1 VAATG
6 EDGLSRL
13 LKRDRAITAAGLAAL
28 CVLAWLYVATGAG
41 LGHSAWDMTTL
52 SLFPHKAAAPMAGM
66 DMPGMDMAGMDMSG
80 MAAPA
85 DWSPARWALVVAM
98 WQTMM
103 VAMMAPSAAPT
114 VLLYARVHRHAQGQ
128 GRAEGLAPTAAFLA
142 GYLLVWLGFS
152 AAAAGLQWGLERAG
166 LVSAGMLASQS
177 RWLSAGI
184 LIGAGLYQLSPLQ
197 RVCLNHCRSP
207 AAFLSRH
214 WRPGAV
220 GAVRLG
226 AVHGAYCVGC
236 CWLLMALLF
245 VGGVMNLA
253 WIGALTLLVM
263 AEKVFPGGRRVAMA
277 GAAVLLAWGAATLV
291 V

>member
-1 VAATG
+1 MAVTD
-6 EDGLSRL
+6 EEGLARL
-13 LKRDRAITAAGLAAL
+13 LKRDGAITVLGVAAL
-28 CVLAWLYVATGAG
+28 CALAWLYVATGAG
-41 LGHSAWDMTTL
+41 MGHSAWDMTTL

-66 DMPGMDMAGMDMSG
+66 DMSGMDMSG
-80 MAAPA
+80 MAPPA
-85 DWSPARWALVVAM
+85 GWGPARWALVVAM
-98 WQTMM
+98 WWTMM
-103 VAMMAPSAAPT
+103 VAMMAPSATPT
-114 VLLYARVHRHAQGQ
+114 VLLYGRVHRHAQ

-152 AAAAGLQWGLERAG
+152 VAAAGLQWALERIG
-166 LVSAGMLASQS
+166 LVSASTLGSQS
-177 RWLSAGI
+177 RWLSAAI

-207 AAFLSRH
+207 ATFLSRH
-214 WRPGAV
+214 WRPGAA

-226 AVHGAYCVGC
+226 GLHGAYCVGC

-253 WIGALTLLVM
+253 WIAALTLLVM
-263 AEKVFPGGRRVAMA
+263 AEKVFPGGRWVAMA
-277 GAAVLLAWGAATLV
+277 GAILLLAWGAATLV